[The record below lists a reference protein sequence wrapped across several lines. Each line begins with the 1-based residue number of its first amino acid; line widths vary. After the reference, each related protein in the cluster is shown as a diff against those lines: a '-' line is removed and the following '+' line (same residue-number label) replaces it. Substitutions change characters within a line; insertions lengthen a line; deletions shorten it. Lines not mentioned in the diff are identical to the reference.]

1 MRIAQLFLMA
11 VIFVLLW
18 FALHHRSSTEARAF
32 RRIAFLGLTV
42 LIILAVIFPETLTA
56 IANTFGIGRGADLV
70 IYLVAIGLLFFSV
83 STYLKF
89 GDMDR
94 RITLLSRHI
103 ALLES
108 KGDIGKVDPDSLR

>member
-42 LIILAVIFPETLTA
+42 LIILAVIFPDTLTG
-56 IANTFGIGRGADLV
+56 IANTFGIGRG
-70 IYLVAIGLLFFSV
+70 
-83 STYLKF
+83 
-89 GDMDR
+89 DR
-94 RITLLSRHI
+94 RQDRLLLGGPARVRLHAGCRRR
-103 ALLES
+103 ALLT
-108 KGDIGKVDPDSLR
+108 G